1 VKKHGYRTF
10 AEVLRRVPG
19 SADRNYGYIATRGF
33 MSPGSY
39 NDRMLIQTD
48 GHRLHENAYDGAYV
62 DTEFPLDSI

>member
-1 VKKHGYRTF
+1 
-10 AEVLRRVPG
+10 
-19 SADRNYGYIATRGF
+19 

-39 NDRMLIQTD
+39 NDRMLIQID